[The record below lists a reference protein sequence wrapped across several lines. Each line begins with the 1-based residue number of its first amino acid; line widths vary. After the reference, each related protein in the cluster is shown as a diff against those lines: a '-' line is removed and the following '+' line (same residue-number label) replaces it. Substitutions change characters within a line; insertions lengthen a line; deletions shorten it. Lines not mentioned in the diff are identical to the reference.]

1 MINQSVLVTTQ
12 HRGVFFGKLV
22 EERDGGKTIELE
34 NARCAIR
41 FGTTTGF
48 LELSQTGPTS
58 RSKIGAVAPRIRLHE
73 VTSISV
79 RAVLWLILAFKNC
92 C

>member
-41 FGTTTGF
+41 FGTTKGF

-58 RSKIGAVAPRIRLHE
+58 RSIIGAVAPRIRLHE
-73 VTSISV
+73 VTSVTVCSKA
-79 RAVLWLILAFKNC
+79 AVAAWVKA
-92 C
+92 